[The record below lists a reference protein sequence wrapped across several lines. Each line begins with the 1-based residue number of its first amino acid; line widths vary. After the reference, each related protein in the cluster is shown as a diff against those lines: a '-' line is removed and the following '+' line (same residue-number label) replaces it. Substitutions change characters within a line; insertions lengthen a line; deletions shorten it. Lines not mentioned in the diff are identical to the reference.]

1 MIKTMNN
8 CLQSLSA
15 RTRATGTLAVLW
27 MAVAGSSQSWAANV
41 DLPVLGDGSSRVVS
55 PAMEAQIGRG
65 FLKQVHSSLRTVDD
79 PILKY
84 YVEVQIADLAQH
96 SELREKVL
104 QVVLIDSPQVNAF
117 AAPGGVVGINLG
129 LFLYASDVHE
139 YSSVVAHELAHL
151 SQRHFARGIEEQQAA
166 MLPNLAG
173 MIAAIAIGMT
183 AGGDAGIAAISA
195 SQSVAQ
201 SNYLRYSR
209 SRETE
214 ADRIG
219 LNTLVNADMDPD
231 GMRRMFESMNRAYR
245 FSSRPPEF
253 LLTHPLSE
261 TRIADARTQALQ
273 YPKKDYPDSPD
284 YALMRTRAI
293 IHYAASPEA
302 AVATYEKAVKENPE
316 SKTAQYGLALAL
328 SRAKQHT
335 DAIAI
340 ADILF
345 TEAPDRLLFVAAY
358 AELLT
363 AAGKYD
369 QAQGLLEKY
378 LLLYPDNPPLSMLY
392 ADNLTRSGEFPMAE
406 KVLDRQ
412 ATIRPND
419 IDVWYDLAEVSG
431 KAGDIVGVH
440 RARAEFFALH
450 GAYGRAIQHLE
461 YARRLVNPGNIQL
474 HAKLDQRI
482 SDLRTELRVAQS

>member
-1 MIKTMNN
+1 MIKDMKSQLHSTHITIRA
-8 CLQSLSA
+8 LSSA
-15 RTRATGTLAVLW
+15 LALW
-27 MAVAGSSQSWAANV
+27 LAAASSGHVMAANV
-41 DLPVLGDGSSRVVS
+41 DLPILGDGSSRVVS

-65 FLKQVHSSLRTVDD
+65 FLKSVHSSLRTVSD
-79 PILKY
+79 PMLKY

-129 LFLYASDVHE
+129 LFLYASDIHE
-139 YSSVVAHELAHL
+139 YASVVAHELAHL
-151 SQRHFARGIEEQQAA
+151 SQRHFARGIEEQQAQT
-166 MLPNLAG
+166 LPNLAG
-173 MIAAIAIGMT
+173 MIAAIAIGMS

-195 SQSVAQ
+195 SQGMAQ

-209 SRETE
+209 TRETE

-219 LNTLVNADMDPD
+219 LNTLVNADLDPD

-261 TRIADARTQALQ
+261 TRISDARTQALQ

-293 IHYAASPEA
+293 IHYSDSPKA
-302 AVATYEKAVKENPE
+302 AVAAYEKQVKENPD

-378 LLLYPDNPPLSMLY
+378 LLLYPDNPPLAMLY
-392 ADNLTRSGEFPMAE
+392 ADNLTRSGQFKMAE
-406 KVLDRQ
+406 NILDRQ
-412 ATIRPND
+412 ATKRPND
-419 IDVWYDLAEVSG
+419 IDVWYTLAEVSG

>member
-1 MIKTMNN
+1 MMKVMK
-8 CLQSLSA
+8 CDVYLPRLSI
-15 RTRATGTLAVLW
+15 RAITSALGLWLILISGGQTL
-27 MAVAGSSQSWAANV
+27 AANV
-41 DLPVLGDGSSRVVS
+41 DLPILGDGSSRVVS

-65 FLKQVHSSLRTVDD
+65 FLKSVHSSLRTVSD
-79 PILKY
+79 PMLKY

-151 SQRHFARGIEEQQAA
+151 SQRHFARGIEEQQAQT
-166 MLPNLAG
+166 LPNLAG

-183 AGGDAGIAAISA
+183 AGGDAGMAAIA
-195 SQSVAQ
+195 GSQGIAQ

-209 SRETE
+209 TRETE

-261 TRIADARTQALQ
+261 TRISDARTQALQ

-293 IHYAASPEA
+293 IHYSDSPKA
-302 AVATYEKAVKENPE
+302 AVATFEKKVKENPE

-340 ADILF
+340 ADLLF

-378 LLLYPDNPPLSMLY
+378 LLLYPNNPPLAMLY
-392 ADNLTRSGEFPMAE
+392 ADTLTRSGQYKMAE
-406 KVLDRQ
+406 AVLDKQ
-412 ATIRPND
+412 ATKRPND
-419 IDVWYDLAEVSG
+419 IDVWYTLAEVSG

>member
-1 MIKTMNN
+1 MMFVMNN
-8 CLQSLSA
+8 RPPRLSA
-15 RTRATGTLAVLW
+15 GARTAALQAMLWLAVFSP
-27 MAVAGSSQSWAANV
+27 AQGQAANFE
-41 DLPVLGDGSSRVVS
+41 LPILGDGSSRVVS

-65 FLKQVHSSLRTVDD
+65 FLKQIHSSLRTIDD

-129 LFLYASDVHE
+129 LFLYAHDVHE
-139 YSSVVAHELAHL
+139 YSSVIAHELAHL

-183 AGGDAGIAAISA
+183 AGGNAGIAAITA

-219 LNTLVNADMDPD
+219 LNTLVKADLDPD

-273 YPKKDYPDSPD
+273 YAKKDYPDSPD

-293 IHYAASPEA
+293 IQYATSPEA
-302 AVATYEKAVKENPE
+302 AVSTYEKAVKDNPE

-328 SRAKQHT
+328 SRAKQHS

-378 LLLYPDNPPLSMLY
+378 LLLYPNNPPLSMLY
-392 ADNLTRSGEFPMAE
+392 ADNLTHSGQFTMAE
-406 KVLDRQ
+406 NVLDRQ
-412 ATIRPND
+412 ASMRPND

-450 GAYGRAIQHLE
+450 GSYGRAIQHLE
-461 YARRLVNPGNIQL
+461 YARRLVSPGNIQL